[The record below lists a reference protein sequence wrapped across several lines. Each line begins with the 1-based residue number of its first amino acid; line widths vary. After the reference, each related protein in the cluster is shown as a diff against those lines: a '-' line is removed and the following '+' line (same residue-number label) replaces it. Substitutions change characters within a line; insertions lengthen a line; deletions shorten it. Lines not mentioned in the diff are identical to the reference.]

1 LTSATQVRYILNV
14 TYTKNWGAVMS
25 YKTKEFYQDILV
37 TEKIYL
43 ATKKGKIVKQ
53 DILGKNVIAIWTR
66 KDVAEQYLSK
76 LNVEYD
82 ELKTLDIDKFVT
94 YEMDEIFEA
103 QEEVIINPTSNNDGE
118 LVEIEACTDELMSD
132 LDNIRIK
139 EFNNTIAKSDS
150 VYGLSSQNKQQFIL
164 ISDDEHEK
172 PNIMPVWSVKKQ
184 AEKVRDEDFEE
195 CDIIEVEGEVFADWL
210 DVLRD
215 NDKAVA
221 IDLKPGVIGTVT
233 SAQALSDKLTI

>member
-1 LTSATQVRYILNV
+1 
-14 TYTKNWGAVMS
+14 MS

-37 TEKIYL
+37 TEKIFL
-43 ATKKGKIVKQ
+43 STKKGKIIKQ

-66 KDVAEQYLSK
+66 KEVAEQYLSK
-76 LNVEYD
+76 LNVDYD

-103 QEEVIINPTSNNDGE
+103 HEEVIINPTSNNDGD
-118 LVEIEACTDELMSD
+118 LVEIEACTDELMTD

-150 VYGLSSQNKQQFIL
+150 VYGLTSQNQQQFIL

-172 PNIMPVWSVKKQ
+172 PNIMPVWSVKTQ

-195 CDIIEVEGEVFADWL
+195 CDIIEVEGEVFVDWL

-215 NDKAVA
+215 DHKAVA
-221 IDLKPGVIGTVT
+221 VDLKPGVIGTVT

>member
-1 LTSATQVRYILNV
+1 
-14 TYTKNWGAVMS
+14 
-25 YKTKEFYQDILV
+25 
-37 TEKIYL
+37 
-43 ATKKGKIVKQ
+43 
-53 DILGKNVIAIWTR
+53 
-66 KDVAEQYLSK
+66 
-76 LNVEYD
+76 
-82 ELKTLDIDKFVT
+82 
-94 YEMDEIFEA
+94 
-103 QEEVIINPTSNNDGE
+103 
-118 LVEIEACTDELMSD
+118 MSD

-215 NDKAVA
+215 DDKAVA

-233 SAQALSDKLTI
+233 SAQVLSNKLTI

>member
-1 LTSATQVRYILNV
+1 MTSATQLRYILTV
-14 TYTKNWGAVMS
+14 TYIKIWGAEMS

-37 TEKIYL
+37 TEKIFL
-43 ATKKGKIVKQ
+43 STKKGKIIKQ

-66 KDVAEQYLSK
+66 KEVAEQYLSK
-76 LNVEYD
+76 LNVDYD

-103 QEEVIINPTSNNDGE
+103 HEEVIINPTSNNDGD
-118 LVEIEACTDELMSD
+118 LVEIEACTDELMTD

-150 VYGLSSQNKQQFIL
+150 VYGLTSQNQQQFIL

-172 PNIMPVWSVKKQ
+172 PNIMPVWSVKTQ

-195 CDIIEVEGEVFADWL
+195 CDIIEVEGEVFVDWL

-215 NDKAVA
+215 DHKAVA
-221 IDLKPGVIGTVT
+221 LDLKPGVIGTVT